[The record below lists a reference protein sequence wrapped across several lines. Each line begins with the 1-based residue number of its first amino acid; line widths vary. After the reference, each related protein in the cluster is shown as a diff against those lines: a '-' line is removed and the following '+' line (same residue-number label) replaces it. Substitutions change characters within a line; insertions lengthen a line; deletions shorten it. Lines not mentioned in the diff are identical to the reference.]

1 MENKSIPRGIRNNN
15 PLNIIHGRSR
25 WQGMA
30 KEQTD
35 RRFVQFVSMEYGIR
49 AAFKNL
55 QSYSRLPN
63 PCITLRQYI
72 TRWCPPI
79 EQGNDTR
86 RYIEF
91 VSKITA
97 VMPNRPLMPPRYAK
111 FTWCRIVSAMIRME
125 CGRTVPMSVI
135 EKGYEMAFGL
145 NK

>member
-1 MENKSIPRGIRNNN
+1 
-15 PLNIIHGRSR
+15 
-25 WQGMA
+25 MA

>member
-1 MENKSIPRGIRNNN
+1 MGNKSIPRGIRNNN

-55 QSYSRLPN
+55 QSYSRLRN

-72 TRWCPPI
+72 TRWCPPT

-91 VSKITA
+91 VSKYTGWN
-97 VMPNRPLMPPRYAK
+97 PYWTLLPPRKAK
-111 FTWCRIVSAMIRME
+111 LIWCKIVSAMIRME
-125 CGRTVPMSVI
+125 CGQSVPMSVI
-135 EKGYEMAFGL
+135 EKGYVMAFG

>member
-25 WQGMA
+25 WQGMT

-55 QSYSRLPN
+55 QSYSRLRK
-63 PCITLRQYI
+63 PCFSLRQYI
-72 TRWCPPI
+72 TRWCPPT

-91 VSKITA
+91 VSKNTDLTPDA
-97 VMPNRPLMPPRYAK
+97 LLPQPCNAK
-111 FTWCRIVSAMIRME
+111 FIWCRIVSAMIRME
-125 CGRTVPMSVI
+125 CGQTVPMSVI
-135 EKGYEMAFGL
+135 EKGYAMAFGF
-145 NK
+145 